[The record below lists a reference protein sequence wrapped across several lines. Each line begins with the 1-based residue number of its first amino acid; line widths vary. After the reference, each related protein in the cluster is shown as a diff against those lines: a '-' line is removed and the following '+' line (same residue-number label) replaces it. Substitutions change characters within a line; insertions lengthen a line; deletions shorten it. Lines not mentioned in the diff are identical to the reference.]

1 MAQTC
6 QTSIS
11 NLPISKSNNKQVI
24 SVRPE
29 SLTRSRHVV
38 FSTDTATSHVAG
50 MQSICCTLTYQSH
63 TQRSFAK
70 RCLRRSRPGSARLHL
85 TAPYEHLRRH
95 RLPPSAIHA
104 GPCMP
109 HVGKTYHSWTMS
121 RSWHYPAQNRFSSTL
136 PDIHI
141 C

>member
-1 MAQTC
+1 MARTC
-6 QTSIS
+6 QTSIR

-24 SVRPE
+24 CVRPE

-38 FSTDTATSHVAG
+38 FSTDTDTSHVAG
-50 MQSICCTLTYQSH
+50 MQSICCTYQSH
-63 TQRSFAK
+63 TQSSFAK
-70 RCLRRSRPGSARLHL
+70 RRIRRIRPGSVRLYL

-95 RLPPSAIHA
+95 RLPPSAIRA
-104 GPCMP
+104 GTRMA

-121 RSWHYPAQNRFSSTL
+121 RSWRYPVQNQFSSTL
-136 PDIHI
+136 PDIRI